1 MPGRGEQLRP
11 IEGNNQKYMSGFFIA
26 VLAVAVVL
34 GFMILIHEF
43 GHYAVAKLLG
53 VRVEVFSI
61 GFGKRLLGFRR
72 GDTDYRISAIPL
84 GGYVKMSGENPM
96 DERTGDP
103 GEFLSHPR
111 WHRFLIAIAG
121 PSMNILLAIGLLTF
135 VYMVHYEYPAVLDE
149 PAVIGW
155 VLPDTPAA
163 KAGIQIGDRIAR
175 LDGIENPT
183 WKQVDPKEALSP
195 NQPLDVTI
203 ERDGKSFDKT
213 IVPEA
218 YGVNQMGSAGWI
230 AKQPSVT
237 VTELEPDMPAAKAG
251 IKLGDEI
258 LTVGGQPIP
267 EIEAMIETLKRTQ
280 GKPVEITVRRDGQE
294 RTFTLQPVLAD
305 VPGQQEKRYRV
316 GLGSLPMKVST
327 LPLAAAFRKS
337 IEQNK
342 EGSLLILE
350 LVRKMLQGKI
360 SPKTIEGP
368 IGISRA
374 AGEAATEKG
383 WTPLM
388 ALTAAISLNLG
399 IFNLLPIPI
408 LDGGVI
414 LLLFFESIMRRD
426 ISLQIKERIYQAA
439 FVFLVLFAVMVIY
452 NDLAKT
458 LPGMMQRLP

>member
-1 MPGRGEQLRP
+1 MSQLLSLLHT
-11 IEGNNQKYMSGFFIA
+11 IFDMGI
-26 VLAVAVVL
+26 VL

-43 GHYAVAKLLG
+43 GHYAAAKYFG

-61 GFGKRLLGFRR
+61 GFGKRLLGFTK

-96 DERTGDP
+96 DDRTGDP

-135 VYMVHYEYPAVLDE
+135 VYMIHYEYPAVLDE

-183 WKQVDPKEALSP
+183 WKQIDPKEALSP
-195 NQPLDVTI
+195 NQSLDVTI

-218 YGVNQMGSAGWI
+218 YGVNQMGFAGWVP
-230 AKQPSVT
+230 KEPSVT
-237 VTELEPDMPAAKAG
+237 VTELEKGMPAEKAG
-251 IKLGDEI
+251 MQVGDEI
-258 LTVGGQPIP
+258 LTVDGQPIP
-267 EIEAMIETLKRTQ
+267 AIEVMIETLKRTQ
-280 GKPVEITVRRDGQE
+280 DRPIQITVRRDGQQK
-294 RTFTLQPVLAD
+294 TFTVQPVLAD
-305 VPGQQEKRYRV
+305 IPGQREKRYRV
-316 GLGSLPMKVST
+316 GIQSLQMKVTT

-337 IEQNK
+337 IDQNK

-350 LVRKMLQGKI
+350 LVQKMIQRKI
-360 SPKTIEGP
+360 SIRTIEGP
-368 IGISRA
+368 IGIGRA

-414 LLLFFESIMRRD
+414 LLLFVESLMRRD
-426 ISLQIKERIYQAA
+426 ISLQFKERLYQAA
-439 FVFLVLFAVMVIY
+439 FVFLVIFAVMVIY

>member
-1 MPGRGEQLRP
+1 
-11 IEGNNQKYMSGFFIA
+11 
-26 VLAVAVVL
+26 
-34 GFMILIHEF
+34 
-43 GHYAVAKLLG
+43 
-53 VRVEVFSI
+53 
-61 GFGKRLLGFRR
+61 
-72 GDTDYRISAIPL
+72 
-84 GGYVKMSGENPM
+84 
-96 DERTGDP
+96 
-103 GEFLSHPR
+103 
-111 WHRFLIAIAG
+111 
-121 PSMNILLAIGLLTF
+121 
-135 VYMVHYEYPAVLDE
+135 
-149 PAVIGW
+149 

-183 WKQVDPKEALSP
+183 WKQIDPKEALSP

-203 ERDGKSFDKT
+203 DRGGKSIQAT

-218 YGVNQMGSAGWI
+218 YGINQMGFAGWVP
-230 AKQPSVT
+230 KEPSVT
-237 VTELEPDMPAAKAG
+237 VTDLEKGMPAEKAG
-251 IKLGDEI
+251 MQIGDEI
-258 LTVGGQPIP
+258 LSVDGQPIP
-267 EIEAMIETLKRTQ
+267 ALEAMIETLKRTQ
-280 GKPVEITVRRDGQE
+280 DRPIQIVVRRNGE
-294 RTFTLQPVLAD
+294 LKTFTVQPVLAD
-305 VPGQQEKRYRV
+305 MAGQREKRYRV
-316 GLGSLPMKVST
+316 GIGSLRMKATT

-350 LVRKMLQGKI
+350 LVQKMIQRKI
-360 SPKTIEGP
+360 SIRTIEGP
-368 IGISRA
+368 IGIGRA

-414 LLLFFESIMRRD
+414 LLLFVESIMRRD

-458 LPGMMQRLP
+458 WPGMMQLLP